1 MFAYCVCVR
10 VCVFPLKRVPKT
22 KTKGI
27 TDTDLSQEK
36 TQDQRKLVRISFSPP
51 AEENAATVS
60 GPLVSLAPL
69 NPFFLFLS
77 LTCIVFVGSWVGGRE
92 RRWKVGVGVGGR
104 GGKKG
109 MWINKTSVV

>member
-1 MFAYCVCVR
+1 MFAYCVCVC

-60 GPLVSLAPL
+60 GPLVSLSPL
-69 NPFFLFLS
+69 NPFFCS
-77 LTCIVFVGSWVGGRE
+77 
-92 RRWKVGVGVGGR
+92 
-104 GGKKG
+104 
-109 MWINKTSVV
+109 

>member
-10 VCVFPLKRVPKT
+10 ECVFPLKRVPKT

-60 GPLVSLAPL
+60 GPLVSLSPL
-69 NPFFLFLS
+69 NPFFVPESNLYCFCWKL
-77 LTCIVFVGSWVGGRE
+77 GG
-92 RRWKVGVGVGGR
+92 WKGKEVEGR
-104 GGKKG
+104 GWGWRKRGEKG
-109 MWINKTSVV
+109 NVD